1 MGAFDGVN
9 APTITVQFLYNGTWT
24 NVPSTDIREISLT
37 RGRTR
42 PDQRMDAA
50 QAVITFDNRSGDY
63 DPDNSSSPWWYA
75 GQTTLRAD
83 LKVRIRATWASTTYN
98 LYVGFLETTKLNAGF
113 DATATMTFVDG
124 IAILGRYTAPPLK
137 TPGFSGETT
146 ATRVG
151 RMLTYAKWGTGSS
164 NRSITGSVTVGA
176 TEQDTAIMDII
187 YECEDAEA
195 GCFYISRT
203 GVATF
208 VNLQNKFSRPTQ
220 LSFDDQRAANTVE
233 YYEINTTPGTYQL
246 VNAAIVNYAIKD
258 KKGKKKS
265 VQHKASV
272 AKYGLKLVEVTT
284 KTLKDS
290 NASNLATYLAR
301 RNAYPKTL
309 VESISFNA
317 LALDVLYPDFLETE
331 LLDLCI
337 VKRKTVDGRSQT
349 FELVIEGF
357 VHTITPDNWI
367 VTYST
372 SPVDKYQVPL
382 T

>member
-9 APTITVQFLYNGTWT
+9 APTIKIQFFYNSAWT
-24 NVPSTDIREISLT
+24 DVPTTDLREIDLT

-42 PDQRMDAA
+42 PDQRMDSG
-50 QAVITFDNRSGDY
+50 QAVVVFDNRSGDY
-63 DPDNSSSPWWYA
+63 DPDNSASPWWLS

-83 LKVRIRATWASTTYN
+83 LKARIIATWSSTSYV
-98 LYVGFLETTKLNAGF
+98 LFVGFLETTKLDAGF

-124 IAILGRYTAPPLK
+124 ISILGRYTAPPLK
-137 TPGFSGETT
+137 VASFSGETSS
-146 ATRVG
+146 TRVG

-164 NRSITGSVTVGA
+164 NRVLTGTVTLGA
-176 TEQDTAIMDII
+176 TAQDSPIMDII

-195 GCFYISRT
+195 GTFYISRT

-220 LSFDDQRAANTVE
+220 LSFDDQRTANTVE
-233 YYEINTTPGTYQL
+233 YYEISTTPGTYQL

-272 AKYGLKLVEVTT
+272 TKYGLKLVEVTT
-284 KTLKDS
+284 LTLKDS
-290 NASNLATYLAR
+290 NASNLATYLAK
-301 RNAYPKTL
+301 RNSVPKTL
-309 VESISFNA
+309 VDSISFNA
-317 LALDVLYPDFLETE
+317 LALGTLYPDFLETE

-349 FELVIEGF
+349 FNLVIQGF
-357 VHTITPDNWI
+357 NHKITPENWL

-372 SPVDKYQVPL
+372 SPIDQYRVPL